1 MSGNGMNQT
10 PDSHE
15 PDMVRVALRKLA
27 AESRPP
33 KTLPTAGQLWWRAEV
48 ARRLAGPQGER
59 EIRPAVWGQTVGI
72 VLAVLVLLL
81 FFSLQASALMG
92 LLAGREGP
100 AGALLKMAVGLL
112 PLAAVGLMGF
122 LLTRQT

>member
-1 MSGNGMNQT
+1 MNQESDT
-10 PDSHE
+10 
-15 PDMVRVALRKLA
+15 VQAALRKLA

-48 ARRLAGPQGER
+48 ARRLAGPQAER

-72 VLAVLVLLL
+72 ALAVLVLLL
-81 FFSLQASALMG
+81 FFSLQASALLG

-100 AGALLKMAVGLL
+100 AGTLLKMAVGLL
-112 PLAAVGLMGF
+112 PLAALSLLGF